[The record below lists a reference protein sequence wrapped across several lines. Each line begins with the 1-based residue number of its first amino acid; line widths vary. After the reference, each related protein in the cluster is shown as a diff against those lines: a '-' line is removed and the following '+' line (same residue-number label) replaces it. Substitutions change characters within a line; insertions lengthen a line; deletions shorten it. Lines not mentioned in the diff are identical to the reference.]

1 MGAIKAAPV
10 NSTLTFDSISLA
22 TGGDKPEEVDG
33 FSVTW
38 ATDMDMEP
46 EWRCLMRPL
55 LVQGVVDVEEAEL
68 SIESKAILEEKREL
82 VAVHERLVVEA
93 EQRK

>member
-1 MGAIKAAPV
+1 MSVIKGAPV
-10 NSTLTFDSISLA
+10 GSSLTFDSISYS
-22 TGGDKPEEVDG
+22 TGTDKPEQVEG
-33 FSVTW
+33 FETSW

-55 LVQGVVDVEEAEL
+55 LVEGVAMVEDAEL

-93 EQRK
+93 EARK

>member
-1 MGAIKAAPV
+1 
-10 NSTLTFDSISLA
+10 
-22 TGGDKPEEVDG
+22 
-33 FSVTW
+33 
-38 ATDMDMEP
+38 MDMEP